1 MNERRFID
9 FKKLGTEEF
18 DILDFEGTV
27 DPDFLVIYKLL
38 ISNISDPDQIPA
50 KKTKSFFR

>member
-9 FKKLGTEEF
+9 FKKLGAEEF

-50 KKTKSFFR
+50 KKAKSFFR